1 MSCLGNVIWI
11 LFGGL
16 AIALEYMISG
26 LIMCCTII
34 GIPFGVQAFKMGL
47 FALMPFGQEVVVDHA
62 STGCLSAV
70 MNIIWFFIGGVWI
83 ALTHLLL
90 GVLFCITIIGFP
102 FGIQHFKLMALALSP
117 FGRSVQPIP

>member
-11 LFGGL
+11 LFGGF
-16 AIALEYMISG
+16 AIALEYMVSG
-26 LIMCCTII
+26 FLMGCTII
-34 GIPFGVQAFKMGL
+34 GIPFGIQAFKMGI

-62 STGCLSAV
+62 STGCLSAI
-70 MNIIWFFIGGVWI
+70 MNILWFFIGGVWI

-90 GVLFCITIIGFP
+90 GILFCITIIGFP
-102 FGIQHFKLMALALSP
+102 FGIQHFKLMGLALTP